1 MKTILVVED
10 ELSIRSFVCLNL
22 RKKGYE
28 VFEAET
34 GEDALLVFKSQA
46 IHVVLLDIMLPGID
60 GFSVCDEMRNL
71 NPTAGIIMLTAR
83 TQDEDKV
90 KGLLLGADDYL
101 TKPFQM
107 SELEARILS
116 LLRRLSLVAEK
127 DMAGV
132 LISGPFSLNSL
143 RNQLTNAGI
152 EIKITPTEACLLQF
166 LITNKNRGFTRDEI
180 LDQVWGTNYSG
191 DPKVV
196 DVNIRRIRTK
206 VELDPKNPRYLCTE
220 WGYGYVWKE

>member
-22 RKKGYE
+22 RKKGYQ
-28 VFEAET
+28 VFEAEN
-34 GEDALLVFKSQA
+34 GEDALLVFKRQT

-60 GFSVCDEMRNL
+60 GFTVCDEMRNL

-83 TQDEDKV
+83 AQDEDKV

-116 LLRRLSLVAEK
+116 LLRRLSHVAEK
-127 DMAGV
+127 DTAGV
-132 LISGPFSLNSL
+132 LISGPTQSI
-143 RNQLTNAGI
+143 NQLRAG
-152 EIKITPTEACLLQF
+152 
-166 LITNKNRGFTRDEI
+166 N
-180 LDQVWGTNYSG
+180 
-191 DPKVV
+191 
-196 DVNIRRIRTK
+196 
-206 VELDPKNPRYLCTE
+206 
-220 WGYGYVWKE
+220 